1 MIFFYIIN
9 FNICVYYMY
18 IKALKNYFQHFP
30 EIILKLKVDILL
42 NLKIIDFLS

>member
-18 IKALKNYFQHFP
+18 INALKNYFQHFP
-30 EIILKLKVDILL
+30 EILDILL